1 MTVHTIARLLFVLT
15 FTATLSLNGHAQ
27 TVAADTTENPEPV
40 VEELATP
47 VELSP
52 EEIAAEQER
61 QYLLSTSEKLAELE
75 QLIRDETK
83 ILNQLLSTA
92 KRSNWT
98 PEFEAAVADQRRH
111 IENLKNSFEQL
122 AIGGVNLSLYGLVDE
137 PKDWQEEL
145 ALVLKPLLE
154 NLRGLTE
161 KPRKIENVKRAIEEQ
176 RITIT
181 SADEALKNLD
191 KFAAEKHTKRVSNE
205 LLAVRDKWVEIRA
218 EAMRGKELAEL
229 ELQNLVREQSSW
241 YEAFADGFKRF
252 AQQRGLTLVIALGFV
267 ILIVLVFRVLGNIF
281 SSRSRHDPKRA
292 NRTTYRILAYT
303 QRLLMFV
310 LIFTSVMVVFF
321 VRGDVLLLALMSV
334 LLFALAIGLKN
345 MLPQFL
351 EESRI
356 LLNIGRVRE
365 QERVLIKGVPWRVA
379 TINFYSK
386 LTNPEIRGTLRIPLS
401 DLKALTSQPL
411 GDHRWFPSSIG
422 DWVLDDANRLY
433 EVTHQGP
440 VTVELTSAQLTTKLI
455 PTEVYFAAGYVNVS
469 KSKRIRL
476 VGVFGI
482 DYAHQSIALDV
493 VPNTFQAGVLE
504 YLEQANIGT
513 NQIEVRVEFQE
524 AGASSLDYRVIV
536 IVGVAAAR
544 QYYRIERYIQQA
556 CLKVCNEQGWGIPFP
571 QLTVHRGT
579 EISVE

>member
-1 MTVHTIARLLFVLT
+1 MTVHTIARLIFVLT

-27 TVAADTTENPEPV
+27 TAAADTTENPEPV

-61 QYLLSTSEKLAELE
+61 QYLVSTSEKLAELE

-556 CLKVCNEQGWGIPFP
+556 CLKVCNDQGWGIPFP

>member
-1 MTVHTIARLLFVLT
+1 MVAMSANGYTQTIEAE
-15 FTATLSLNGHAQ
+15 TAEGN
-27 TVAADTTENPEPV
+27 DDV
-40 VEELATP
+40 VTDELEIQ
-47 VELSP
+47 VERSA
-52 EEIAAEQER
+52 EEIAAEQEH
-61 QYLLSTSEKLAELE
+61 QYLLSTGERLAELE

-83 ILNQLLSTA
+83 SLGQLLTTA
-92 KRSNWT
+92 KRNDWT
-98 PEFEAAVADQRRH
+98 PELEAAVAEQRRR
-111 IENLKNSFEQL
+111 IADLKNSFEQL
-122 AIGGVNLSLYGLVDE
+122 AIGGVNLSLFSLVEE

-145 ALVLKPLLE
+145 TLVLKPLLE

-161 KPRKIENVKRAIEEQ
+161 KPRKIENVRRAIEEQ
-176 RITIT
+176 RITIST
-181 SADEALKNLD
+181 AEDALRSLD
-191 KFAAEKHTKRVSNE
+191 KFDGEKHSKRVASE
-205 LLAVRDKWVEIRA
+205 LSLVRDKWEKLKA
-218 EAMRGKELAEL
+218 EATRSKELAEL

-241 YEAFADGFKRF
+241 YQAFAEGFKSF
-252 AQQRGLTLVIALGFV
+252 ARQRGLTLLIAFGFV
-267 ILIVLVFRVLGNIF
+267 VLIVLVFRVLGNIF
-281 SSRSRHDPKRA
+281 SSRSRNDPKRA
-292 NRTTYRILAYT
+292 RRTTYRILAYT

-310 LIFTSVMVVFF
+310 LIFASVMVVFF

-386 LTNPEIRGTLRIPLS
+386 LTNPEIRGTLRLPLS
-401 DLKALTSQPL
+401 DLKSLTSQPL

-440 VTVELTSAQLTTKLI
+440 VTVELQSAQLTSKLI
-455 PTEVYFAAGYVNVS
+455 PTEVYFAAGFVNVS

-476 VGVFGI
+476 VSVFGI

-493 VPNTFQAGVLE
+493 VPDKFQAGVLAH
-504 YLEQANIGT
+504 LEQANIGT
-513 NQIEVRVEFQE
+513 NQIEVKVEFQA
-524 AGASSLDYRVIV
+524 AGASSLDYRIIV
-536 IVGVAAAR
+536 FVGVAAAKH
-544 QYYRIERYIQQA
+544 YYRIGRYIQQA
-556 CLKVCNEQGWGIPFP
+556 CLRVCNEEGWGIPFP
-571 QLTVHRGT
+571 QLTVHQGT
-579 EISVE
+579 DISVE

>member
-1 MTVHTIARLLFVLT
+1 MLT
-15 FTATLSLNGHAQ
+15 FTATLSLNGLAQ
-27 TVAADTTENPEPV
+27 TAAADTTENPEPL

-61 QYLLSTSEKLAELE
+61 QYLVSTSEKLAELE

-556 CLKVCNEQGWGIPFP
+556 CLKVCNDQGWGIPFP